1 MVPLQPPRH
10 LLDHA
15 AAADS
20 AMVQGL
26 RHGGRQCSSS
36 PARCNIQHSGDSAEV
51 HTAAGLLAW
60 RVHPELVLRLRP
72 HGRIDGWRGMPVLPE
87 CVIKPIQWPD
97 TAIFFLSDRLSA
109 ALATRT
115 TCVWAGISACLCG
128 LPFSAL
134 PLVLER
140 FNRVATLSMHL
151 VCTLS
156 CSAAPRRRPCYPLP
170 CQRVA
175 QGSPEWQ
182 LLLCGSSV

>member
-1 MVPLQPPRH
+1 M
-10 LLDHA
+10 
-15 AAADS
+15 S
-20 AMVQGL
+20 QGL

-36 PARCNIQHSGDSAEV
+36 PARCNIWRVGHSEEV
-51 HTAAGLLAW
+51 DTAAGWLAW
-60 RVHPELVLRLRP
+60 RVTRTLCRNCSPPMMGPMDGEECLRYPSASSNRFNGLTWPIFSCQTAPARP
-72 HGRIDGWRGMPVLPE
+72 W
-87 CVIKPIQWPD
+87 Q
-97 TAIFFLSDRLSA
+97 
-109 ALATRT
+109 TRT
-115 TCVWAGISACLCG
+115 TLLHGQAFLHVCVA
-128 LPFSAL
+128 LPISAL

-156 CSAAPRRRPCYPLP
+156 CSAAPRRRPCCPLP